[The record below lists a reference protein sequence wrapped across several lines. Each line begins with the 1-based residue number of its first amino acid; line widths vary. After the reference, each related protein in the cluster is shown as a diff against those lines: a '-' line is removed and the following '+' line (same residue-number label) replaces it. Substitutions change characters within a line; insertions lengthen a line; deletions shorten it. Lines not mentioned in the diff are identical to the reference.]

1 MEQPVITFTPEQF
14 HELLKEVSGSDR
26 PASGL
31 AASAG
36 LGASAA
42 SRGGVPGLGCGDG
55 GMGPLATGVYSM
67 LAAGSPRLALAKA
80 MGLQLAPYMV
90 NVRATFP
97 DTATSSVPDV
107 GSDVKFTQDTLVDTM
122 IYRIENQSATANWNV
137 FQAQSDWYYNFQ
149 SSIEATLDVLGAPR
163 YAVAPKFVP
172 LANLADAFNGDS
184 RWGGGWILSYQQQL
198 KMSFNAKVTIPTAP
212 IEVIVSFR
220 CWIPV
225 WDELVQM
232 TNREAIVRLR
242 EAGFDISDQY
252 AARCCR

>member
-14 HELLKEVSGSDR
+14 HELLKEVRGSDR
-26 PASGL
+26 PLSGL

-36 LGASAA
+36 LGASPYKA
-42 SRGGVPGLGCGDG
+42 GVPGLGCGDG

-80 MGLQLAPYMV
+80 MGLQLAPYMI
-90 NVRATFP
+90 NCRATFP
-97 DTATSSVPDV
+97 DTSTTGVPDV
-107 GSDVKFTQDTLVDTM
+107 GSDVKITQDTLIDSM
-122 IYRIENQSATANWNV
+122 LYRITNQSVTANLNQ
-137 FQAQSDWYYNFQ
+137 FQAQSDWYYNWQ
-149 SSIEATLDVLGAPR
+149 SGMEATLDVTGAPR
-163 YAVAPKFVP
+163 YGVTAKFMP
-172 LANLADAFNGDS
+172 LATLADAFNGDS

-198 KMSFNAKVTIPTAP
+198 KMAFNAKVTIPFAP
-212 IEVIVSFR
+212 IEVVVSFR
-220 CWIPV
+220 SWIPV

-232 TNREAIVRLR
+232 TNREAIIRLR